1 MEHRNPPRIQP
12 TGLIPGFARVAGVPN
27 TSNTKSYFASAADA
41 ISRCAGDPNCLG
53 VSAQRMFFKE
63 DVGSGGRSGDSGG
76 GNSRIGIVKGR
87 QGEDAAY
94 VKH

>member
-1 MEHRNPPRIQP
+1 MEQRNPPRALP

-41 ISRCAGDPNCLG
+41 ISRCAADPNCVG
-53 VSAQRMFFKE
+53 VSAQRMFFRE
-63 DVGSGGRSGDSGG
+63 DVGSSGG
-76 GNSRIGIVKGR
+76 GASRIAIIKGR